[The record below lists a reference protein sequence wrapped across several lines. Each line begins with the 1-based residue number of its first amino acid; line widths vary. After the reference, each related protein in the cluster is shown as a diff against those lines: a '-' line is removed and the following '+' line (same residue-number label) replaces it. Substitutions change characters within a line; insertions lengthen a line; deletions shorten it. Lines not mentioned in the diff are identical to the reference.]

1 MKNNANLACAIHR
14 HSLNTPD
21 ASAVVH
27 KNRSL
32 SYGELATCAAGIAQC
47 LQAQPSWPAGQDHL
61 PRVGILASRSIEACT
76 ALIGAAWAGATY
88 VPIGLKLPEERLLTL
103 LSLCNLSA
111 IITDD
116 EGAKLLTGRIL
127 EACPAIIVCM
137 GSKPEAEPHLATK
150 LIAPAAQ
157 VALPLPAPAKI
168 KAEDTAYIIFTSGTT
183 GVPKGVMISAGSARH
198 YITMITDHLGLQ
210 ASDKALETCELSFD
224 FSVHNMFPTWEAGA
238 ALHIL
243 PATMVMN
250 AVKFAQNA
258 GLTVWNSVPS
268 LAGMLRQIKAL
279 KPTSLPDLRV
289 TVFGGEQLPA
299 GVVAAWQEAA
309 PNTAIFNLYG
319 PTEATVFCL
328 SQTAPL
334 PLTPGRD
341 VVAIG
346 SPLPGCAAAVFDTHG
361 QPVADGL
368 PGELAIAG
376 IQLADGYLGAPE
388 LTASRFPSYDGKR
401 WYLTGDLAIRDA
413 AGTFHCLGR
422 IDNQIKI
429 LGYRVEL
436 EEIDAHLRQ
445 VTGADVVGSVA
456 WPLVDG
462 TPRGIVSI
470 VGAQTIDGE
479 HIISQLKTR
488 IPAYMVPS
496 RVLARESLPLNQSG
510 KVDRKALVQWLDWL
524 DKESA

>member
-1 MKNNANLACAIHR
+1 
-14 HSLNTPD
+14 
-21 ASAVVH
+21 
-27 KNRSL
+27 
-32 SYGELATCAAGIAQC
+32 
-47 LQAQPSWPAGQDHL
+47 
-61 PRVGILASRSIEACT
+61 
-76 ALIGAAWAGATY
+76 
-88 VPIGLKLPEERLLTL
+88 
-103 LSLCNLSA
+103 
-111 IITDD
+111 
-116 EGAKLLTGRIL
+116 
-127 EACPAIIVCM
+127 
-137 GSKPEAEPHLATK
+137 
-150 LIAPAAQ
+150 
-157 VALPLPAPAKI
+157 
-168 KAEDTAYIIFTSGTT
+168 
-183 GVPKGVMISAGSARH
+183 
-198 YITMITDHLGLQ
+198 
-210 ASDKALETCELSFD
+210 
-224 FSVHNMFPTWEAGA
+224 
-238 ALHIL
+238 
-243 PATMVMN
+243 
-250 AVKFAQNA
+250 
-258 GLTVWNSVPS
+258 
-268 LAGMLRQIKAL
+268 
-279 KPTSLPDLRV
+279 
-289 TVFGGEQLPA
+289 
-299 GVVAAWQEAA
+299 VVAAWQEAA

-346 SPLPGCAAAVFDTHG
+346 SPLPGSEAAVFDTHG

-376 IQLADGYLGAPE
+376 IQLADGYLGAAE
-388 LTASRFPSYDGKR
+388 LTASRFPTHNGKR

-456 WPLVDG
+456 WPMVDG

-470 VGAQTIDGE
+470 VGAHTIDSE

-496 RVLARESLPLNQSG
+496 RVLARDSLPLNQSG
-510 KVDRKALVQWLDWL
+510 KVDRKALVQWLDR
-524 DKESA
+524 ESA